1 MQNLA
6 TNPTKTKTMKTNPSA
21 SLIGMKL
28 TAQDVKSVNFRKGKG
43 NVVSCNEIEVTAAN
57 DAGRRL
63 TLVFKNNGQEVLTR
77 RVYKEHF
84 EKMADTF
91 GIVLP

>member
-6 TNPTKTKTMKTNPSA
+6 TTPATPKTLKANPSA

-28 TAQDVKSVNFRKGKG
+28 TADAVKTVNFRKGKG
-43 NVVSCNEIEVTAAN
+43 NVISCNEIEVTAAN

-63 TLVFKNNGQEVLTR
+63 TLVFKNNGQDVLTR

-84 EKMADTF
+84 EKMAEVF
-91 GIVLP
+91 GIQIP